1 MFLLTAIFTN
11 LGINASGDQVHSSSL
26 LLVSVLILAS
36 TQIRGRRH
44 TDMVSVSLTQE
55 AYNKLGLPL
64 PQAENVP
71 SVFVGGW
78 PDRVS
83 GFPNGEM
90 DSTSSF
96 DVFTSAFLS
105 LCLSSSSAAAAAI
118 QGTVQLFGPIGNA
131 RTTESYHGDNV

>member
-1 MFLLTAIFTN
+1 M
-11 LGINASGDQVHSSSL
+11 
-26 LLVSVLILAS
+26 
-36 TQIRGRRH
+36 
-44 TDMVSVSLTQE
+44 
-55 AYNKLGLPL
+55 
-64 PQAENVP
+64 
-71 SVFVGGW
+71 FVGGW

-131 RTTESYHGDNV
+131 RTTESYHGDNVLWSWELQVLFTVNQLTSSGQQIFLADKS